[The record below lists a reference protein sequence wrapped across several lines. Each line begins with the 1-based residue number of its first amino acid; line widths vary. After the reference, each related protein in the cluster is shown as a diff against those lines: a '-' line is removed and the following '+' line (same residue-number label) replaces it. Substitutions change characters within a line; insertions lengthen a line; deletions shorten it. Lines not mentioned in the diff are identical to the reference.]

1 MNEIKEINKKVSDIV
16 EIIPYVFNKEFVER
30 SVNLLEKNSLE
41 DLQEY
46 IEYLDRKY
54 QNFCYIYDTSTPKCE
69 EIASELKELI
79 KMTGELIDKQL
90 RIAEGQMS
98 QSEEVKDINDVRYD
112 DCKLALES
120 GYRSKNRIRYTE
132 TLKDLKMLGMKCGL
146 YKPRLSKN
154 KYQREQKKLLDVV
167 KRNISMM
174 TPKNNNVEDF
184 EKWLEVVGKKMVKNF
199 REAIKVQ

>member
-1 MNEIKEINKKVSDIV
+1 
-16 EIIPYVFNKEFVER
+16 
-30 SVNLLEKNSLE
+30 
-41 DLQEY
+41 
-46 IEYLDRKY
+46 
-54 QNFCYIYDTSTPKCE
+54 
-69 EIASELKELI
+69 
-79 KMTGELIDKQL
+79 MTGELIDKQL

-132 TLKDLKMLGMKCGL
+132 TLKDLKILGMKCGL

-167 KRNISMM
+167 KRNIAMM

-199 REAIKVQ
+199 REAIIE